1 MSEKKVIDSCFLE
14 SASLLFFSLWFNQW
28 RWLRWEERSE
38 LVRFK
43 STFLLDVE
51 LNFERRKT
59 DNLVFVGLFV
69 GAGSALASAGTVG
82 CWLGY
87 VIMSGIVW
95 TMMTALGE
103 VSFFRKLSIPRCST
117 SSRRSSQSRML
128 IDTMNFWRRTDDY
141 DVPC

>member
-1 MSEKKVIDSCFLE
+1 MERSVLVC
-14 SASLLFFSLWFNQW
+14 LLFSALSQLIGIF
-28 RWLRWEERSE
+28 ERKLTFSE
-38 LVRFK
+38 LF
-43 STFLLDVE
+43 
-51 LNFERRKT
+51 N
-59 DNLVFVGLFV
+59 VFAGLFV

-103 VSFFRKLSIPRCST
+103 VSRKLFHFFWVPSHSLSASKGWILIWY
-117 SSRRSSQSRML
+117 RSWNL
-128 IDTMNFWRRTDDY
+128 KDDY